1 MESLKFILI
10 CDRLVEFVADFK
22 SQPENSH
29 NSFTLAVVKEEIRD
43 IWADIKNSYSKFM
56 ESTLLVEVKV
66 PKTEVEAVKS
76 KYRSCFK
83 LYTTCISAIGQIGVQ
98 FEEVTVQKTEASGS
112 RGFHVPPCDM
122 EVFSGDYLK
131 WPSFR
136 DLFTAVYV
144 KNSSLSKV
152 EKLFHL
158 NSKTSG
164 DAKEI
169 VSKAPLTNE
178 GFDVAWSNLVQRFE
192 NKRILVNSQL
202 RILFNMPPISTESGY
217 KRSSKHDQQF
227 YFSPKITQSGCYKLG
242 LHSVLPVFHKT
253 SNVHS
258 FFVGVSRIRPKFQHD
273 LISIHF

>member
-22 SQPENSH
+22 SQQEDSH
-29 NSFTLAVVKEEIRD
+29 NNFTLAVVKEEIRD
-43 IWADIKNSYSKFM
+43 IWADIKNAYSKFM

-202 RILFNMPPISTESGY
+202 RILFNMPPISTESGEAIKGLQNTINNSISALKLHKVDVTNWDCILFY
-217 KRSSKHDQQF
+217 LCSTRLPMFTLSLWEYPGLDRNSSM
-227 YFSPKITQSGCYKLG
+227 I
-242 LHSVLPVFHKT
+242 
-253 SNVHS
+253 
-258 FFVGVSRIRPKFQHD
+258 
-273 LISIHF
+273 